1 MTRLFIYIFHNCA
14 GGIRNTDSDQKVKS
28 RTWTG
33 YYKCAAK
40 TNLPAESSISGSI
53 SASGVIESQQ
63 CARPKTNVTQK
74 DMPLT
79 NHSYEQAE
87 PTKELFSQMQ
97 QVYVNNL
104 WLARCHVFC
113 RVCLIFLHWYQ
124 QVSSSWVLNRSG
136 DLMWPY
142 VNIKRTSQLGILA
155 NLPLTH
161 FNYNFNY
168 Y

>member
-1 MTRLFIYIFHNCA
+1 MMAEKDDPIIYFNFPELA

-33 YYKCAAK
+33 CYKCAAK

-79 NHSYEQAE
+79 NHSYDQAE
-87 PTKELFSQMQ
+87 PTKELSSQMQ
-97 QVYVNNL
+97 QVYVNYL
-104 WLARCHVFC
+104 WLA
-113 RVCLIFLHWYQ
+113 
-124 QVSSSWVLNRSG
+124 
-136 DLMWPY
+136 
-142 VNIKRTSQLGILA
+142 
-155 NLPLTH
+155 
-161 FNYNFNY
+161 
-168 Y
+168 